1 METQRIH
8 IGIPPTHHLNH
19 RAQTELI
26 SAAADRLAAFA
37 PVKAKDGLAL
47 TLTLQQDALM
57 DDTLRRIHEALTRD
71 KPLEVSVSKASVG
84 LGSILRKRSG
94 DTGAA

>member
-1 METQRIH
+1 MKTQHIH

-26 SAAADRLAAFA
+26 SAAADRLAEFA
-37 PVKAKDGLAL
+37 PVKAEDGLTL
-47 TLTLQQDALM
+47 TITLQQDALM
-57 DDTLRRIHEALTRD
+57 DETLQRIRDTLNRD
-71 KPLEVSVSKASVG
+71 KPLEMSISRASVG
-84 LGSILRKRSG
+84 LGSILRKRKG